1 MSLLIF
7 LSFSVFL
14 CLCVCVVFLSIF
26 CVSRSLSG
34 SNGAWKGLFIY
45 FFVYIR
51 EVALLN
57 FLSFF
62 LSLCVSLC
70 LCCLSLYILCFHE
83 SFRQQWSMMERSVYL
98 FFLCIYYMCVFI
110 NLSFFLSLCVFLCL
124 CCLSLYILCFHE
136 SFRQQW
142 SMMERSIY
150 LFISLYILY
159 VCLY

>member
-14 CLCVCVVFLSIF
+14 CFCVCVVFLSVF

-45 FFVYIR
+45 FFV
-51 EVALLN
+51 
-57 FLSFF
+57 
-62 LSLCVSLC
+62 
-70 LCCLSLYILCFHE
+70 
-83 SFRQQWSMMERSVYL
+83 
-98 FFLCIYYMCVFI
+98 YYMCVFI

-150 LFISLYILY
+150 LFFLCIYYMCVFINLSFFLSLCVSVSVLSFSLC
-159 VCLY
+159 VCFCVCFH